1 MNNQVSSRTGF
12 TPTQLFLGRPGFNF
26 EFPARAKEILKLMN
40 GSLSK
45 NRSPIYADHYWKR
58 KEVRRI
64 VPRTAKEKKLS
75 TKLVT
80 AFWYI
85 IQDSRHGRVTR
96 WTALTSD
103 HFWSRM

>member
-1 MNNQVSSRTGF
+1 MNSS
-12 TPTQLFLGRPGFNF
+12 P
-26 EFPARAKEILKLMN
+26 
-40 GSLSK
+40 SK
-45 NRSPIYADHYWKR
+45 NRSPIFADHYWKR

-80 AFWYI
+80 GFWYI

-103 HFWSRM
+103 HFWSRMWLKDPCGSKLILNTEVWLKWVTHSLSTMTC

>member
-1 MNNQVSSRTGF
+1 
-12 TPTQLFLGRPGFNF
+12 
-26 EFPARAKEILKLMN
+26 MN
-40 GSLSK
+40 GSPNK
-45 NRSPIYADHYWKR
+45 NGSPIYADHYWKR

-80 AFWYI
+80 GFWYI

-103 HFWSRM
+103 QLWSLM